1 MPPHVSFHH
10 TQGER
15 RLLIQWTAK
24 VLQLRS
30 RSKPYQAAKSST
42 SWKREWETESERK
55 REFFISK
62 GKPNTYGEGNRVAEL
77 GQTLSPAMETVELL
91 TSKREGILRRCW
103 FDQLTAPMLQSNKEA
118 SPCRIFQ

>member
-55 REFFISK
+55 REFFISR

-77 GQTLSPAMETVELL
+77 GQTLSAAMETVEPL
-91 TSKREGILRRCW
+91 TSKREGILRWCW
-103 FDQLTAPMLQSNKEA
+103 FDQLIAPMLQSNKEA
-118 SPCRIFQ
+118 SLCRILQ